1 MVALFGVGLIGAA
14 IHDALH
20 ARASFAD
27 ARLPFSWTPGAEQ
40 DAQAKDVAAR
50 ARALLGQAGDGASLT
65 VVWSAGRCGFS
76 AAAADVEQELASFR
90 VVLGLAGELAE
101 APGVVPVRFHLISS
115 AGGLFDGAGYV
126 TPATEPAPQRP
137 YGRLKQQQEALLA
150 ARPGVAATIHRPTSV
165 YGVPRKDERRGLVQT
180 LLERAVRHEVSTIYG
195 ELSTLRDYVRV
206 DDLGAFVAERV
217 LGPEPAGGPFV
228 LGSGKPSSIH
238 EVIRLIE
245 GALRRRI
252 YVSLIPAP
260 GGGGDIT
267 FSARLHPPGW
277 SPVGL
282 EAGVRDLH
290 ARWAATGPPYV
301 SRPRA

>member
-1 MVALFGVGLIGAA
+1 MVALFGLGLIGSA
-14 IHDALH
+14 IRGALH

-27 ARLPFSWTPGAEQ
+27 ARLPFGWTPGAEQ

-90 VVLGLAGELAE
+90 VVLGLARDLAQV
-101 APGVVPVRFHLISS
+101 PGAAPVRFHLISS
-115 AGGLFDGAGYV
+115 AGGLFEGAGHV
-126 TPATEPAPQRP
+126 TPATEPLPRRP
-137 YGRLKQQQEALLA
+137 YGRLKLQQEALLA
-150 ARPGVAATIHRPTSV
+150 ELPGVAATVHRPTSV
-165 YGVPRKDERRGLVQT
+165 YGVPRAADRRGLVQT
-180 LLERAVRHEVSTIYG
+180 LFERAVRHEVSTIYG

-206 DDLGAFVAERV
+206 DDLGGFVAGRV
-217 LGPEPAGGPFV
+217 LGSEPAGGPFV
-228 LGSGKPSSIH
+228 LGSGKPASIH
-238 EVIRLIE
+238 AVIRQVE

-252 YVSLIPAP
+252 YVSLIPTP

-267 FSARLHPPGW
+267 FSASLHPPGW
-277 SPVGL
+277 SPIGL

-290 ARWAATGPPYV
+290 ARWAATGPAYV
-301 SRPRA
+301 RRPRA